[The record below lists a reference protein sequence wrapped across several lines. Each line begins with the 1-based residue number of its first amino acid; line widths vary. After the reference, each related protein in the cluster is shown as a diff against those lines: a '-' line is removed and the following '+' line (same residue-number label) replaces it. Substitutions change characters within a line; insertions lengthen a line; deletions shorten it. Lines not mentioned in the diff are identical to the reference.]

1 MGGSKVLSRGEEE
14 IYILSPLLSIH
25 SVLALYYNH
34 AWTLYQSRYAGKSDG
49 NGRQFSISES
59 SKATNS
65 FRQDWHCKQG
75 ERVEKEA

>member
-1 MGGSKVLSRGEEE
+1 MAVGGSKVLSRGEEE

-49 NGRQFSISES
+49 MAG
-59 SKATNS
+59 NS
-65 FRQDWHCKQG
+65 P
-75 ERVEKEA
+75 